1 MKKTITLIIISFL
14 FVILFAGC
22 NKKDI
27 DRLNV
32 VSAIGID
39 KTEKGFSVT
48 FQVINDYALS
58 PTKKIDIAPVAIR
71 KIESAS
77 MFEAMAK
84 TSNYFTEE
92 FFLFHFRVL
101 AFGEDVAREGIYSFL
116 NAFLNY
122 RETQHNYNII
132 VVDGGKA
139 EDLLKIQSSLDLIP
153 GIAIEEKIRNSH
165 QFYGLGLTT
174 NLDQLLSDIIIK
186 GSNFVLGSMKVIGDP
201 EKGTKGDNNKAIDPD
216 AYFIVSNLAVFNKD
230 KLIGWLEEKESLGY
244 QYIMNNIK
252 KSVLTIVLND
262 ESVVTLEIASSKTK
276 IKVLLENNTPKFK
289 INCHVKGSVYEDM
302 SGITKFTDEY
312 INEIIEKASYEVKKM
327 MEDCIKKTQK
337 EYNSDIFRFSEVI
350 HRYYPK
356 YWQNNIDK
364 YDDIYPNIEIE
375 INVKTELI
383 RVR

>member
-1 MKKTITLIIISFL
+1 MKKVITALIFMFI
-14 FVILFAGC
+14 FVLIFTGC

-58 PTKKIDIAPVAIR
+58 PNKKIDIAPVAIR

-101 AFGEDVAREGIYSFL
+101 AFGEDVAREGIYPFL
-116 NAFLNY
+116 NVFLNY
-122 RETQHNYNII
+122 RETQHNYNIVI
-132 VVDGGKA
+132 VDGGKA

-153 GIAIEEKIRNSH
+153 GIAIEEKIRNSS
-165 QFYGLGLTT
+165 QFYGLGLST
-174 NLDQLLSDIIIK
+174 NLDQILSDIIIK
-186 GSNFVLGSMKVIGDP
+186 GSNFVLSSMKVIGDP
-201 EKGTKGDNNKAIDPD
+201 EKGTKGDNNKSIDPD
-216 AYFIVSNLAVFNKD
+216 AYFIVSNLAVFKED
-230 KLIGWLEEKESLGY
+230 KLIGWLSEKESLGY

-252 KSVLTIVLND
+252 KSVVTIILKD
-262 ESVVTLEIASSKTK
+262 ESVITLEIISNKTK
-276 IKVLLENNTPKFK
+276 VKVSLENNLPKLK
-289 INCHVKGSVYEDM
+289 IDCHIKGGVYEDM

-312 INEIIEKASYEVKKM
+312 INEVIEKTSYEVKKM
-327 MEDCIKKTQK
+327 MEDCIKKSQK
-337 EYNSDIFRFSEVI
+337 EYNSDIFRFSEAI
-350 HRYYPK
+350 HRRYPK

-364 YDDIYPNIEIE
+364 YDEIYPNIEIE
-375 INVKTELI
+375 INIRTELV